1 MIRSVSKILV
11 FAALVGGFLYFDSFV
26 QHGHE
31 FRVVRLAEGR
41 VIGIFIVGAAI
52 AVWGDK
58 EIGGLDPI
66 SLRSIFVI
74 LGALLMIFAGV
85 LMYGLR
91 EPSA

>member
-1 MIRSVSKILV
+1 MIRSILKILV

-26 QHGHE
+26 HHGHE
-31 FRVVRLAEGR
+31 FRAVRLAEGR
-41 VIGIFIVGAAI
+41 VTGIFIVGAAI

-66 SLRSIFVI
+66 SLRSIFII
-74 LGALLMIFAGV
+74 LGALLMIFAWV
-85 LMYGLR
+85 LLYELQ